1 MQAHKGVGDHSMDN
15 LFEDG
20 NFLCKKICER
30 PLIQGSF
37 SIPVI
42 SFELTI
48 SGLGAEFLRKV
59 KKIQKTVNKIKN
71 FTIARAINYCV
82 KKFGRSR
89 LCREAFQ
96 IGLIR

>member
-20 NFLCKKICER
+20 NFLCKKVCER

-59 KKIQKTVNKIKN
+59 KKSKN
-71 FTIARAINYCV
+71 W
-82 KKFGRSR
+82 
-89 LCREAFQ
+89 
-96 IGLIR
+96 

>member
-20 NFLCKKICER
+20 NFLCKKVCER

-59 KKIQKTVNKIKN
+59 KNPKN
-71 FTIARAINYCV
+71 GKQNHKFHNCEGHKLLR
-82 KKFGRSR
+82 KKVWT
-89 LCREAFQ
+89 
-96 IGLIR
+96 